1 MQINLYIYIY
11 IYVYVYIYI
20 HIVIYVHIHITHLS
34 IRIRL
39 IFGWFDEFD
48 NSLRGFCTFYLE
60 PNSRPTGYLTRPRSL
75 SRPRLEGRGG
85 GMVLGLKVPI

>member
-1 MQINLYIYIY
+1 MY
-11 IYVYVYIYI
+11 IYVCVCMYIYI
-20 HIVIYVHIHITHLS
+20 HIVIYVHIHITH
-34 IRIRL
+34 
-39 IFGWFDEFD
+39 GWFDEFD